1 MDTAKVPTGLTKYLP
16 ILHWLPNYSSGWL
29 RSDLVAGLTAA
40 ALAIDMAILE
50 GHVGQAQ
57 R

>member
-1 MDTAKVPTGLTKYLP
+1 MSRYLP
-16 ILHWLPNYSSGWL
+16 ILFWLPNYSSGWL
-29 RSDLVAGLTAA
+29 RSDLVAGLTTA